1 MTFYYNRKKMCSLY
15 KNFKCSGKRPG
26 QKSRLILLHRGNN
39 EKSNLIS
46 DTVSSGERGVTFK
59 EDVFEDGPC
68 NT

>member
-1 MTFYYNRKKMCSLY
+1 MFRRTTRTKITLN
-15 KNFKCSGKRPG
+15 
-26 QKSRLILLHRGNN
+26 LLHRGNN

-46 DTVSSGERGVTFK
+46 DIVSSGERGITFK